1 MIVRYLKVFKKKIFL
16 IILIIALIII
26 SSLTKGKTATTTS
39 VLAGIAMIYGGI
51 SFIVWIIKTPVKK
64 EKDETV

>member
-1 MIVRYLKVFKKKIFL
+1 MTFRYLKVFKKNIVL

-26 SSLTKGKTATTTS
+26 SSVTKGKTAATTS

-51 SFIVWIIKTPVKK
+51 TFIIWIIRTPVKK
-64 EKDETV
+64 EKDETM